1 MPDKFKNIAVLIDA
15 ENISHNFLEDISE
28 NIALYG
34 IVSVRRIY
42 GDWTSEKMKGWKN
55 LLLEYAIQP
64 IQQFS
69 NTVGKNST
77 DSALIID
84 AMDLL
89 YLQHFD
95 CFCIV
100 SSDSDF
106 TRLASRIREQGKYV
120 IGIGEKKTPTSFV
133 NACNEFL
140 HIEPPSKER
149 KDDRKT
155 AEKQTKTEVLLER
168 AVDQLAD
175 SSGWVMLSQLM
186 QYIRQVKPD
195 FDLRELGVRKP
206 LDYFENRK
214 DRFNVQ
220 KEREDA
226 PSAIFIS
233 RRTSGRQK

>member
-1 MPDKFKNIAVLIDA
+1 MNDKFRNIAIFIDA
-15 ENISHNFLEDISE
+15 ENISHSFLEDISE
-28 NIALYG
+28 NVALYG

-42 GDWTSEKMKGWKN
+42 GDWTSEKMKGWKP

-120 IGIGEKKTPTSFV
+120 VGIGEKKTPSSFV
-133 NACNEFL
+133 NACNEFI
-140 HIEPPSKER
+140 HIEPANKPRREEQ
-149 KDDRKT
+149 KT
-155 AEKQTKTEVLLER
+155 TEKLNKTEILLEK

-195 FDLRELGVRKP
+195 FDLHELGVRKP
-206 LDYFENRK
+206 VDYFTSRK
-214 DRFNVQ
+214 EKYRVQ

-226 PSAIFIS
+226 PSAVFIS
-233 RRTSGRQK
+233 RIR

>member
-1 MPDKFKNIAVLIDA
+1 MPEKFQSIAMLIDA

-34 IVSVRRIY
+34 VVSVRRIY
-42 GDWTSEKMKGWKN
+42 GDWTSEKMKGWKS

-69 NTVGKNST
+69 NTIGKNST

-89 YLQHFD
+89 YIQHID

-106 TRLASRIREQGKYV
+106 TRLASRVREQGKYV
-120 IGIGEKKTPTSFV
+120 VGIGEKKTPTSFV
-133 NACNEFL
+133 NACNEFI
-140 HIEPPSKER
+140 HIEAPNKER
-149 KDDRKT
+149 KEEQKSTDKRN
-155 AEKQTKTEVLLER
+155 KTETLFEK

-175 SSGWVMLSQLM
+175 ASGWVMLSQLM

-206 LDYFENRK
+206 LDYFTSRK
-214 DRFNVQ
+214 DKYRVQ
-220 KEREDA
+220 KERDDA

-233 RRTSGRQK
+233 KIR

>member
-42 GDWTSEKMKGWKN
+42 GDWTSEKMKGWKA

-89 YLQHFD
+89 Y
-95 CFCIV
+95 
-100 SSDSDF
+100 
-106 TRLASRIREQGKYV
+106 RLGMGDALTAHAIHQTGKARLRPSR
-120 IGIGEKKTPTSFV
+120 
-133 NACNEFL
+133 
-140 HIEPPSKER
+140 
-149 KDDRKT
+149 
-155 AEKQTKTEVLLER
+155 
-168 AVDQLAD
+168 
-175 SSGWVMLSQLM
+175 
-186 QYIRQVKPD
+186 
-195 FDLRELGVRKP
+195 
-206 LDYFENRK
+206 
-214 DRFNVQ
+214 
-220 KEREDA
+220 
-226 PSAIFIS
+226 S
-233 RRTSGRQK
+233 RRAETARLLHEP

>member
-1 MPDKFKNIAVLIDA
+1 MLMNDKFKNIAVFIDA

-42 GDWTSEKMKGWKN
+42 GDWTSEKMKGWKP

-89 YLQHFD
+89 YQPHFD

-106 TRLASRIREQGKYV
+106 TRLANRIREQGKYV
-120 IGIGEKKTPTSFV
+120 VGIGEKKTPTSFV
-133 NACNEFL
+133 NACNEFI
-140 HIEPPSKER
+140 HIEPPNRER
-149 KDDRKT
+149 KPEGKST
-155 AEKQTKTEVLLER
+155 EKLNKTEVLLER

-195 FDLRELGVRKP
+195 FDLHELGVRKP
-206 LDYFENRK
+206 VDYFASRK
-214 DRFNVQ
+214 DKYRIQ

-226 PSAIFIS
+226 PSAVFIS
-233 RRTSGRQK
+233 RVR

>member
-1 MPDKFKNIAVLIDA
+1 MNDKFRNIAVFIDA
-15 ENISHNFLEDISE
+15 ENISHNFLEDITE

-34 IVSVRRIY
+34 VVSVRRIY
-42 GDWTSEKMKGWKN
+42 GDWTSEKMKGWKP

-120 IGIGEKKTPTSFV
+120 VGIGEKKTPSSFV
-133 NACNEFL
+133 NACNEFI
-140 HIEPPSKER
+140 HIEPPNSRER
-149 KDDRKT
+149 KPEGKST
-155 AEKQTKTEVLLER
+155 EKLNKTEVLLEK

-195 FDLRELGVRKP
+195 FDLHELGVKKP
-206 LDYFENRK
+206 VDYFASRK
-214 DRFNVQ
+214 DKYRIQ

-226 PSAIFIS
+226 PSAVFIS
-233 RRTSGRQK
+233 RVR